1 MKRLWLIGVA
11 VISGISF
18 LLSGCGESDKGI
30 EERMLAQQ
38 YIDKGQYDAALA
50 LLLSKGSFDDSDKML
65 LAAAYMGKS
74 GFSFNQ
80 VLKIIAVTNDSTNRA
95 NNKAFVAFLQ
105 NVQQNVQSDTQ
116 VTSIDNAYT
125 ELDTL
130 LYDST
135 QAKLDRGIVLAMRAS
150 VTLGLLGKLKGFDKT
165 DQFAVDDLTA
175 TACAM
180 DYITDGNLSS
190 SKCSSVNVAGST
202 TSINGQNYKVVTI
215 DVNGSSFNHFYKLAN
230 AGGND
235 LVMTKGACAYGNHTD
250 SNCIDIGSGSGP
262 WVPTPILDGNQ
273 TMTSTLVTALNNGI
287 DTIIASAPAD
297 VRGDVQQYK
306 NEIDA
311 DSDGNITAQELANY
325 IQSKL

>member
-1 MKRLWLIGVA
+1 MKRLWLMGITAIWGV
-11 VISGISF
+11 V
-18 LLSGCGESDKGI
+18 LLFNGCGESDKSI

-50 LLLSKGSFDDSDKML
+50 LLLSKSSFDDSDKML

-80 VLKIIAVTNDSTNRA
+80 VLKIIALTNDSTNRA
-95 NNKAFVAFLQ
+95 SNKAFVAFLQ
-105 NVQQNVQSDTQ
+105 NVQEKVYNDTQ
-116 VTSIDNAYT
+116 VADIDDAYT
-125 ELDTL
+125 QLNTL
-130 LYDST
+130 LQDST

-150 VTLGLLGKLKGFDKT
+150 VTLGLLGKLEGFDKT

-202 TSINGQNYKVVTI
+202 TAINGQNYKVVTI
-215 DVNGSSFNHFYKLAN
+215 DVNGSSFNHFYKLAD
-230 AGGND
+230 AAGND
-235 LVMTKGACAYGNHTD
+235 LVMTKGACADGDHSD
-250 SNCIDIGSGSGP
+250 SNCIDVGSGSGP

-273 TMTSTLVTALNNGI
+273 TMTSTLVTMLNSGI

-297 VRGDVQQYK
+297 LQEDAQQYK
-306 NEIDA
+306 DEIDS
-311 DSDGNITAQELANY
+311 DSDGNISAQELADY